1 MTMILTELT
10 PEMLRCAV
18 GPCPSVFETDRGT
31 FIVIGKVVQD
41 EEALRLLR
49 GKIGEGESAV
59 ELPRA
64 FFNGVKP

>member
-1 MTMILTELT
+1 MILNELT
-10 PEMLRCAV
+10 PEALRCAV

-31 FIVIGKVVQD
+31 LIVIGRIVQD

-59 ELPRA
+59 ELPKA
-64 FFNGVKP
+64 FFEGVNP